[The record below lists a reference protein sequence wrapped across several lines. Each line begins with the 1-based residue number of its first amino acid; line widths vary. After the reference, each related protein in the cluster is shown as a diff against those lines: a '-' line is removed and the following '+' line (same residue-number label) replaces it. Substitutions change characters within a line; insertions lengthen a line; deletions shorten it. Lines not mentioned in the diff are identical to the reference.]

1 MKKAFFETVH
11 SASSD
16 FPYFDSNMQNIE
28 YLSHFHREIEI
39 VLVKSG
45 KVDIIC
51 ENKAFSASAGDICI
65 FLPGEIHSF
74 VSSAPN
80 HLYIIK
86 ISSGNSVEKIDFSA
100 IRLSHNLFPVGSE
113 VNAVI
118 LQHIEQL
125 HTEIREKQIG
135 YAYKANGISN
145 AIIGDILRLGNTV
158 VVEREEQKRHLY
170 AIELLENVN
179 EFIEEHYRETVYLE
193 DVARYCSLSKFYF
206 SHLFKNITGATFH
219 EHITKFRLEKALQL
233 LGGAEK
239 KMVEIALD
247 CGFTGTRAFNREF
260 VKTFKKTPSEYR
272 AALRTEAHSND

>member
-11 SASSD
+11 SASAD
-16 FPYFDSNMQNIE
+16 FPYFDSDMQNIE

-51 ENKAFSASAGDICI
+51 ENGTFAAGVGDICV

-74 VSSAPN
+74 LSTSPN

-86 ISSGNSVEKIDFSA
+86 LHSGNSAEKIDFSA
-100 IRLSHNLFPVGSE
+100 IRLAQNLFPRGSE
-113 VNAVI
+113 VNTALI
-118 LQHIEQL
+118 LGIEQL
-125 HTEIREKQIG
+125 HGELAERKTG
-135 YAYKANGISN
+135 YAYKANSISN
-145 AIIGDILRLGNTV
+145 GMICDILRLGNTV
-158 VVEREEQKRHLY
+158 TIEHEAQKRHLY

-179 EFIEEHYRETVYLE
+179 AFIEEHYRDTVYLE
-193 DVARYCSLSKFYF
+193 DVARYCNLSKCYF
-206 SHLFKNITGATFH
+206 SHLFKSITASTFH
-219 EHITKFRLEKALQL
+219 EHITRFRLEKALQL
-233 LGGAEK
+233 LSMTEK

-260 VKTFKKTPSEYR
+260 SRVFKQAPSEYR
-272 AALRTEAHSND
+272 KAQRTLVDA